1 MAGRTF
7 VAYYR
12 VSTKG
17 QGVSGLGLEAQEAA
31 VLRHLD
37 GGELVGEYRDVETGT
52 RKGNDRPELRK
63 ALAHAKREKATLVI
77 AVLDRLARNVHFIS
91 GLMESGVPF
100 VAADRPNASPFE
112 LHIYAAM
119 AEEEARKISARTKA
133 ALAAARERGTK
144 LGKPENLTYEARVKG
159 SQATKGKAV
168 AAYATQAGNIV
179 SLKEHGM
186 SFREIAA
193 HLNERGEM
201 TRGGAVFLATT
212 VKRIYDR
219 AKAEGMGR

>member
-1 MAGRTF
+1 MASGKF

-17 QGVSGLGLEAQEAA
+17 QGISGLGLEAQEAA
-31 VLRHLD
+31 VLRHID
-37 GGELVGEYRDVETGT
+37 GGDLVGEYKDVESGT
-52 RKGNDRPELRK
+52 RKGNERPELRK

-119 AEEEARKISARTKA
+119 AEEEARKISTRTKA

-144 LGKPENLTYEARVKG
+144 LGKPENLTYKARVKG

-179 SLKEHGM
+179 SLKEQGM

-193 HLNERGEM
+193 HLNERGEV
-201 TRGGAVFLATT
+201 TRGGAAFLATT